1 MAKKTQ
7 RRRKTRCRETS
18 IPKLVASMIR
28 ERGGNA
34 TDFAR
39 DAGLTLPQLSRIT
52 SPARYE
58 PPPGVLTCLKLSRA
72 SGVAA
77 ALVLRTAGHPDFAVL
92 IEQLLGRAEHPPDY
106 TTVEQAIIRALRN
119 MRMHERV
126 SFTNLI
132 LLVGSTE
139 ARESVEGSSSLFAPF
154 ANTGG

>member
-1 MAKKTQ
+1 MAKKKH
-7 RRRKTRCRETS
+7 RKTRSRETRM
-18 IPKLVASMIR
+18 PQLVASMIR

-77 ALVLRTAGHPDFAVL
+77 ALVLRTAGHTEFALL
-92 IEQLLGRAEHPPDY
+92 IEQLVGKAEHPPDY
-106 TTVEQAIIRALRN
+106 TSREQEIIKALRN
-119 MRMHERV
+119 MRMHERI

-132 LLVGSTE
+132 LLVGATGS
-139 ARESVEGSSSLFAPF
+139 REPVDPSSPFAPRVV
-154 ANTGG
+154 GG